1 MYKILPSSRRGVWL
15 IGFLII
21 PLISYGILM
30 DLSLEDLTNNAH
42 WIVIGTVENM
52 ESRWNDSQDYI
63 YTYLTLSVHEYLK
76 NPLEETELTIQIP
89 GGVVD
94 DIEQKV
100 SDTPEFQLGEHV
112 ILFLFDRDGQKWVYG
127 WEKGKY
133 TIENEQVVELGTSLS
148 AFKEQIIGIQQQ
160 GGNHE

>member
-1 MYKILPSSRRGVWL
+1 MYKLLPSSGRWIWL

-30 DLSLEDLTNNAH
+30 DLSLEDLTTNAE

-63 YTYLTLSVHEYLK
+63 YTYLTLSVDEYLK

-94 DIEQKV
+94 DIEQRV
-100 SDTPEFQLGEHV
+100 SDTPEFQSGEHV
-112 ILFLFDRDGQKWVYG
+112 VLFLFDRDGQKWVYG

-133 TIENEQVVELGTSLS
+133 TIENEQVVELNIPLDD
-148 AFKEQIIGIQQQ
+148 FKQQIVDIQQQ
-160 GGNHE
+160 GVDHE

>member
-1 MYKILPSSRRGVWL
+1 MYKLLTSSRRWVLL

-30 DLSLEDLTNNAH
+30 DLSLEDLTTGAD

-63 YTYLTLSVHEYLK
+63 YTYLTLSVDEYLK
-76 NPLEETELTIQIP
+76 NPLDETELTIQIP

-94 DIEQKV
+94 DTEQRV
-100 SDTPEFQLGEHV
+100 SDTPEFLPGEHV
-112 ILFLFDRDGQKWVYG
+112 VLFLFDRDGQKWVYG

-133 TIENEQVVELGTSLS
+133 TIENEQVSDLNTSLS

-160 GGNHE
+160 GVDHE